1 LSDLSNIDEE
11 DELSD
16 TKLNSHGGHSRTNSN
31 GEEPLSPRKHPNS
44 TSFSSPRDAKKL
56 TEVTTMSMKTN
67 SSETEK
73 EEQKKKRGSALS
85 NFFKMNST
93 SVVQDT
99 DLETETKSSEEKPVT
114 ERKRKN
120 TLTTLLQRKTSN
132 PEKRESQSPGVTT
145 PTITTTVEFPV
156 ETSNEIVAVNTV
168 PSSSPNKETKLE
180 EKIKK
185 LSKENEKLSKEIDSL
200 EKELMS
206 YQKRIVELQDLISK
220 NSLTLK
226 EFQFME
232 EQNEILEKEKVTLI
246 QELETLKLEYS
257 SGNNK
262 KEEISQEKFDLLNSQ
277 IKMKENSIQDLE
289 DKYTRSMEHQKIQ
302 RINFEEQVK
311 VLKENKEMILNQLM
325 EKENELDLVQQKY
338 NKMKKINQKLTE
350 NYESMK
356 EYEDFGS
363 NAMSQVN

>member
-16 TKLNSHGGHSRTNSN
+16 TKQNSHGGHSRTNSYGN
-31 GEEPLSPRKHPNS
+31 EDPTSSPKLQNS
-44 TSFSSPRDAKKL
+44 TSFSSPRDVKKL
-56 TEVTTMSMKTN
+56 AEVTTMSMKAP
-67 SSETEK
+67 SESEK

-85 NFFKMNST
+85 NFFKLNSA
-93 SVVQDT
+93 SNVQDT
-99 DLETETKSSEEKPVT
+99 DLETDTKKEEEKPAT

-132 PEKRESQSPGVTT
+132 PEKRESSPVLT
-145 PTITTTVEFPV
+145 PTITSATEPTTPTESV
-156 ETSNEIVAVNTV
+156 IVNT
-168 PSSSPNKETKLE
+168 SPKKEAKLE

-185 LSKENEKLSKEIDSL
+185 LNKENEKLTKEIDSL
-200 EKELMS
+200 EKELIS
-206 YQKRIVELQDLISK
+206 YQNRIVELQDLISK
-220 NSLTLK
+220 NSLTLQ
-226 EFQFME
+226 EFKTME
-232 EQNEILEKEKVTLI
+232 ENNEILEKEKVKLI
-246 QELETLKLEYS
+246 QELESLKLEYS
-257 SGNNK
+257 SGIHK
-262 KEEISQEKFDLLNSQ
+262 KEEISQEKYDLLNSQ
-277 IKMKENSIQDLE
+277 IKMKESSIQDLE
-289 DKYTRSMEHQKIQ
+289 EKYSKSMEHQKSQ
-302 RINFEEQVK
+302 RINYEEQVK

-325 EKENELDLVQQKY
+325 EKETELDLVQQKY